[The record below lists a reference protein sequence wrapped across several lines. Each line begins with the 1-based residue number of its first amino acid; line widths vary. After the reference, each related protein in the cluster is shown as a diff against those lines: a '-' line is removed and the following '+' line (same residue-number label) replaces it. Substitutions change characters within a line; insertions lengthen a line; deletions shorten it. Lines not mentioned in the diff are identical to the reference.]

1 MNKVLTKITFILTV
15 VLFFSCNS
23 GNRPTD
29 KFDSDS
35 VSLNNRTYQEAISVE
50 DEVKNAKTID
60 EVKRNLNGTV
70 WHYTENL
77 DNSDIGCWIKVEFNN
92 GRYTSYYALPSEGKW
107 TQDKSGTY
115 ELKEGRY
122 SNTGERYIS
131 VHWEGDI
138 KNPQLGMTIPCE
150 MAFTTDNFQLNVH
163 SPQIDAVL
171 YNGRGMIKQIIMK
184 GQMEFGDYA
193 WD

>member
-1 MNKVLTKITFILTV
+1 MSKTITILLSISCGL
-15 VLFFSCNS
+15 LFFSCNS
-23 GNRPTD
+23 RNNTTTE
-29 KFDSDS
+29 SDS
-35 VSLNNRTYQEAISVE
+35 SSLDSPTVQEEISTE
-50 DEVKNAKTID
+50 DKVKNAKSTD
-60 EVKRNLNGTV
+60 EVRKNLNGTI

-92 GRYTSYYALPSEGKW
+92 GKYTSYYALPSDGKW
-107 TQDKSGTY
+107 TQDKSGNY

-122 SNTGERYIS
+122 SNTGEKYIS
-131 VHWEGDI
+131 VHWEGNI
-138 KNPQLGMTIPCE
+138 KNPQLGLAIPCE

-184 GQMEFGDYA
+184 GQMEYGDYV
-193 WD
+193 WN